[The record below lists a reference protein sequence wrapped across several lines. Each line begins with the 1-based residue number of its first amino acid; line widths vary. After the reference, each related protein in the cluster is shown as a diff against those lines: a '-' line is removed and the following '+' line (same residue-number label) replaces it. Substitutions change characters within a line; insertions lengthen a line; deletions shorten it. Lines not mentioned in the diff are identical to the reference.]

1 MGDGTSR
8 AKEASDITIID
19 NSFASINKA
28 IMWGR
33 SLYKNIQRF
42 IVFQMTINL
51 CACMLVLL
59 GAFIGL
65 ESPLTVTQMLWVN
78 LIMDTFAAM
87 ALSSLPADQRV
98 LDDKPRNS
106 QSHILDRHMVGAILF
121 VGSIFFLVLVA
132 IWQQLHHIPG
142 EMHSVDQ
149 MLSWESLKVA
159 LTGLFDFDG
168 HKTLTDYER
177 GVFFSIFVMM
187 QFWNL
192 FNVRFLHTD
201 KSMVGEI
208 INLFRNPKSVFASYS
223 VGFFAIAA
231 LILVGQIFI
240 VNFAGPLFNAAPL
253 SFVDWVQIILITMPT
268 LFVGLLFRNFG
279 KKPRR

>member
-1 MGDGTSR
+1 
-8 AKEASDITIID
+8 
-19 NSFASINKA
+19 
-28 IMWGR
+28 
-33 SLYKNIQRF
+33 
-42 IVFQMTINL
+42 
-51 CACMLVLL
+51 MLVLL

-87 ALSSLPADQRV
+87 ALSSLPADKRV
-98 LDDKPRNS
+98 LDEKPRNS

-159 LTGLFDFDG
+159 LTGVFDFDG

-192 FNVRFLHTD
+192 FNVKYFRTNRSLIGD
-201 KSMVGEI
+201 I
-208 INLFRNPKSVFASYS
+208 IDLFRDRKRVQESYNKY
-223 VGFFAIAA
+223 FLLIAA
-231 LILVGQIFI
+231 VIVVGQVLI
-240 VNFAGPLFNAAPL
+240 VTFAGEVFNVERISL
-253 SFVDWVQIILITMPT
+253 NDWLWIMLITSPV
-268 LFVGLLFRNFG
+268 LIIPDVVRFVSGVV
-279 KKPRR
+279 KKQVK